1 MKKALILILSTLLVI
16 CPALSLYG
24 CAQKFE
30 AASLMDGIMAKEI
43 EKTPLTNEFTVE
55 QMRFALELITE
66 ASNTNGSKNTMVSPL
81 SVMLALSMTANG
93 ADGNTLAQMENV
105 LGGDLTID
113 EMNNYLYSYVKGL
126 PSNKK
131 SNLSIANSIWFRD
144 SKCLS
149 VKGEFLQKNAD
160 YYGADA
166 YKAKFDNGTVNDIN
180 SWVKKNTKGMI
191 NKVIDSIPD
200 TVMLYLINTIAFEA
214 EWQSKYDK
222 YDIREMEFT
231 SASGEKQ
238 TVDMLCGKENKYL
251 ELENAIGFM
260 KDYAGGDYS
269 FAALLPKEGMTPDEL
284 LKTLAPEE
292 LNSVLLSPETVSV
305 STTMPAF
312 EADYS
317 EELSEILNTL
327 GMTDAFGME
336 ADFSKMSDNDLFIG
350 SVVHKT
356 YIKVDAS
363 GTKAGAVTSVGA
375 ELKSAPNKSVKLNRP
390 FLYMIVDNATG
401 LPIFIGILNSVK

>member
-1 MKKALILILSTLLVI
+1 MKKALILILSMWLVI

-30 AASLMDGIMAKEI
+30 AASLMDGIKPNKVNKTALTDEFAAEQTGFALKLLI
-43 EKTPLTNEFTVE
+43 EASKTNEG
-55 QMRFALELITE
+55 I
-66 ASNTNGSKNTMVSPL
+66 NTMVSPL
-81 SVMLALSMTANG
+81 SLMLALSMTANG
-93 ADGNTLAQMENV
+93 ADGNTLAQMEEV
-105 LGGDLTID
+105 LGGELTID
-113 EMNNYLYSYVKGL
+113 ELNNYLYSYVKGL
-126 PSNKK
+126 PSSKK
-131 SNLSIANSIWFRD
+131 SELTIANSIWFRD
-144 SKCLS
+144 SESLS
-149 VKGEFLQKNAD
+149 VKKEFLQKNAD

-166 YKAKFDNGTVNDIN
+166 YKAKFDNETVNDIN

-222 YDIREMEFT
+222 HDIRQSEFT

-251 ELENAIGFM
+251 ELENAVGF
-260 KDYAGGDYS
+260 KKNYVGGDYS
-269 FAALLPKEGMTPDEL
+269 FAALLPKEGMTPEEL
-284 LKTLAPEE
+284 LQTLDPKE
-292 LNSVLLSPETVSV
+292 LNSALLAPQNVSV
-305 STTMPAF
+305 LTSMPAF

-317 EELSEILNTL
+317 AELSEILKTL
-327 GMTDAFGME
+327 GMTDAFGPE
-336 ADFSKMSDNDLFIG
+336 ADFSKMSDSDLYIG
-350 SVVHKT
+350 NVVHKT
-356 YIKVDAS
+356 HIKVDAS

-375 ELKSAPNKSVKLNRP
+375 KLLSSPNISVILNRP

-401 LPIFIGILNSVK
+401 LPIFIGILNSVN

>member
-1 MKKALILILSTLLVI
+1 MKKALILILSVLLTV

-30 AASLMDGIMAKEI
+30 AASLMDGIKAKKI
-43 EKTPLTNEFTVE
+43 EKTPLTSEFTVE
-55 QMRFALELITE
+55 QTRFALELITE
-66 ASNTNGSKNTMVSPL
+66 ASKINDGKNTMVSPL

-93 ADGNTLAQMENV
+93 AGGNTLAQMEDV
-105 LGGDLTID
+105 LGGDLAID
-113 EMNNYLYSYVKGL
+113 ELNNFLYSYAEGL
-126 PSNKK
+126 PSSKK
-131 SNLSIANSIWFRD
+131 SELSIANSIWFRD
-144 SKCLS
+144 SEALS
-149 VKGEFLQKNAD
+149 VKKEFLQKNAD

-166 YKAKFDNGTVNDIN
+166 YKAKFDNETVNDIN

-191 NKVIDSIPD
+191 DKVIDSIPD
-200 TVMLYLINTIAFEA
+200 TMMLYLINTIAFEA

-222 YDIREMEFT
+222 HDIRGMEFT
-231 SASGEKQ
+231 SANGEKQ

-251 ELENAIGFM
+251 ELENAIGF
-260 KDYAGGDYS
+260 KKNYVGGDYS
-269 FAALLPKEGMTPDEL
+269 FAALLPKEGMTPEEL
-284 LKTLAPEE
+284 LLTLDPEE
-292 LNSVLLSPETVSV
+292 LNSVLLSPQTVSI
-305 STTMPAF
+305 STSMPAF

-317 EELSEILNTL
+317 EELSDILKTL
-327 GMTDAFGME
+327 GMTDAFGPE
-336 ADFSKMSDNDLFIG
+336 ADFSNMSDSDLYIG

-375 ELKSAPNKSVKLNRP
+375 ELKSAPNISVVLNRP
-390 FLYMIVDNATG
+390 FLYMIVDNVSG

>member
-284 LKTLAPEE
+284 LKTIAPEE